1 MERFWGIGVLFV
13 PHGNVLL
20 VFSHSPWT
28 RVGGSEPNPL
38 GLQSTR
44 DFWPTGSIWPQ
55 RKLFSNPRSLH
66 PGLETPETNP
76 LLLGLD
82 PVSTMTF
89 IRITI
94 KGYSSSQEF
103 DWQPSL
109 WCSAGRSGR
118 FALANK

>member
-1 MERFWGIGVLFV
+1 MERFWGIVVPFV

-20 VFSHSPWT
+20 VSSHSPWT
-28 RVGGSEPNPL
+28 RVGGSEPNAS

-44 DFWPTGSIWPQ
+44 DFWPTSSIWPQ
-55 RKLFSNPRSLH
+55 WKVFSNPQSLH

-82 PVSTMTF
+82 PVSPMTF

-94 KGYSSSQEF
+94 KGHSSSQKF
-103 DWQPSL
+103 DWQLSL
-109 WCSAGRSGR
+109 WRSAGRNGG
-118 FALANK
+118 FVLANN